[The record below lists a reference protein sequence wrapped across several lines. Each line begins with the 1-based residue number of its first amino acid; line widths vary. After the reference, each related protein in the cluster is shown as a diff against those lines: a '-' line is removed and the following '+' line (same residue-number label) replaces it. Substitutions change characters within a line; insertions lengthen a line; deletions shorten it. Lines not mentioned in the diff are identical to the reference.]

1 MSSIL
6 LYGRPGS
13 GKTTLAASLTKLGYR
28 VHFLDF
34 DKKVRTMKNLQPL
47 IQQGKITFQEP
58 SSQLSEEGM
67 KQRVLQGLK
76 YYPKIQP
83 KGYLELVD
91 MLNDLKTNPPED
103 HNKTV
108 LVIDSLSRVNEH
120 LKRLIKFFLKKPK
133 LDFDGWDAMLVNYEE
148 LFSEFYS
155 MQPDIYPHCIMTAH
169 VKDDT
174 IEELKSIEYKPLID
188 GQFRDKAGGYVEE
201 QYFCEVEIFN
211 KNQPAKYKVL
221 TKPVGKITQ
230 ARTSRN
236 LPTYVDADFSII
248 FKGEK
253 VQEVLD

>member
-1 MSSIL
+1 MSSIF

-13 GKTTLAASLTKLGYR
+13 GKTTLAASLTKLNYH
-28 VHFLDF
+28 VHFIDF
-34 DKKVRTMKNLQPL
+34 DHKIKTMKNLQPL
-47 IQQGKITFQEP
+47 IQEGKISFQEP
-58 SSQLSEEGM
+58 KSHLSEEGM

-83 KGYLELVD
+83 KGYLELID
-91 MLNDLKTNPPED
+91 MINNLKEKPLENHE
-103 HNKTV
+103 KTV

-120 LKRLIKFFLKKPK
+120 LKRLIKFFQRKPK

-155 MQPDIYPHCIMTAH
+155 MQPDLYPHCIITAH
-169 VKDDT
+169 AKDDT
-174 IEELKSIEYKPLID
+174 IEELKSIELKPFID

-201 QYFCEVEIFN
+201 QYYCEVEVLN
-211 KNQPAKYKVL
+211 RNMPAKYRVL

-236 LPTYVDADFSII
+236 LPTYVEADFSII
-248 FKGEK
+248 FKGE
-253 VQEVLD
+253 EV